1 MKNVCLLLLLFM
13 AVSCR
18 SQQDSTRKLGPDAFE
33 KGISKADIQ
42 VLDVRTSG
50 EYQSGHIKNAMQ
62 ADWTNKEQ
70 FNDRIQYVDKNKP
83 VYVYCL
89 VGARSAAAAEW
100 MRQNGFSHVM
110 ELVGGINAWK
120 RAAKPLEGQKD
131 EPQMTVEQY
140 WASIPK
146 DKTVL
151 VDFGAEWCPP
161 CIKMQPVIDEV
172 EKAKDLEFILIKI
185 DAGIHTDVMKSLNIE
200 PIPLFIIY
208 KNGKETWR
216 QQGIVKKEDLKK
228 QLK

>member
-1 MKNVCLLLLLFM
+1 MKNVCLVLLLFM

-18 SQQDSTRKLGPDAFE
+18 SQQDSTQKLGPDAFE
-33 KGISKADIQ
+33 KGIGKPDIQ

-50 EYQSGHIKNAMQ
+50 EYQGGHIKNAML
-62 ADWTNKEQ
+62 ADWNDRQQ

-89 VGARSAAAAEW
+89 VGARSAAAAGW
-100 MRQNGFSHVM
+100 MRKNGFKNVL
-110 ELVGGINAWK
+110 ELQGGINAWK
-120 RAAKPLEGQKD
+120 RASKPLEGAGN

-140 WASIPK
+140 WSKIPK

-161 CIKMQPVIDEV
+161 CIKMKPVIEEV
-172 EKAKDLEFILIKI
+172 ENSKDLDFILINI
-185 DAGIHTDVMKSLNIE
+185 DAGVHTDVMKALDIE
-200 PIPLFIIY
+200 PIPVFIIY

-216 QQGIVKKEDLKK
+216 HQGIVKKEDLKK

>member
-33 KGISKADIQ
+33 KGIGRADIQ

-100 MRQNGFSHVM
+100 MRQNGFSNVM

-120 RAAKPLEGQKD
+120 RAAKPLEGQKG
-131 EPQMTVEQY
+131 EPQMTVEEY
-140 WASIPK
+140 WSKIPK

-161 CIKMQPVIDEV
+161 CIKMKPVMEEV
-172 EKAKDLEFILIKI
+172 QKSKDLDFILVNI
-185 DAGIHTDVMKSLNIE
+185 DAGVHTDVMKSLNIE
-200 PIPLFIIY
+200 PIPVFIIY

-216 QQGIVKKEDLKK
+216 HQGIVKKEDLKK

>member
-1 MKNVCLLLLLFM
+1 MKNVCLLVLLFT

-33 KGISKADIQ
+33 KGIGRAGIQ

-50 EYQSGHIKNAMQ
+50 EYQAGHIKNAMQ

-70 FNDRIQYVDKNKP
+70 FNDRIQYVDKNRP

-89 VGARSAAAAEW
+89 VGARSAAAADW
-100 MRQNGFSHVM
+100 MRQNGFSNVM

-120 RAAKPLEGQKD
+120 RASKPLEGQKD